1 MHKYWL
7 FLSALFLALLLPA
20 AYAQKYHHY
29 VPPPPP
35 PPAQVAT
42 YGGQFP
48 SAQAPPPDRVE
59 IEAEHKRENQANK
72 DRQASLKKDTDQLF
86 KLATE
91 LKTSVDKT
99 TEYTLSLEVIKK
111 AEEIERLAKNVKD
124 KMKSSG
130 YAPAIGDPDNRR

>member
-7 FLSALFLALLLPA
+7 FLSSCFLFLLLPA
-20 AYAQKYHHY
+20 GHAQKYQHY
-29 VPPPPP
+29 VPPTPP
-35 PPAQVAT
+35 PPAQVGS

-48 SAQAPPPDRVE
+48 SPQPPPDPVE
-59 IEAEHKRENQANK
+59 VETERKRQNQANK
-72 DRQASLKKDTDQLF
+72 ERQASLKKDTDQLF

-124 KMKSSG
+124 KMKASG
-130 YAPAIGDPDNRR
+130 YAPLTGDPDTRR